1 MIKTPPPI
9 PPKPP
14 HEPSE
19 RPLPPHLHKP
29 GHPMP
34 PHERF
39 KGETWKR
46 LVASIAIGTIAT
58 VIFASLLFYVFQ
70 ISINVVLPASAPIW
84 VGTATIIFMALS
96 EKK

>member
-1 MIKTPPPI
+1 MLPPI

-14 HEPSE
+14 HGPGE

-39 KGETWKR
+39 KGEAWKR
-46 LVASIAIGTIAT
+46 LVASVVVGTVVTA
-58 VIFASLLFYVFQ
+58 VFASLLFYFFQ

-84 VGTATIIFMALS
+84 IGTATIFFMALS
-96 EKK
+96 ERK